1 MHILHYLDFK
11 TRPVWANPVWA
22 KHRSPFSILHSPWG
36 RCTCAKSHVPC
47 PISRVPTSVLL
58 LLYCCC
64 SIAHTA
70 VLLLLC
76 SCTIQAPFVFF
87 VFFVFFLQNCSRC
100 ACLDRFAIVRT
111 LKSTYSKLG
120 NWGPVPSVPLLR
132 ILSRIL
138 LRILR
143 ILLAELL
150 PMRLH
155 ACQVVAAP

>member
-1 MHILHYLDFK
+1 MGKVHMCK
-11 TRPVWANPVWA
+11 
-22 KHRSPFSILHSPWG
+22 
-36 RCTCAKSHVPC
+36 VPC
-47 PISRVPTSVLL
+47 PMSHFPCPYECSATALLLLFYSSYCCAAALL